1 METAPVSIEVCKE
14 SLFVCLFMQIL
25 WQNIFNKL
33 CLRIKNDL
41 EHSLNFIDEI
51 IFRTFFLQIL
61 KLKLRFAIKRRK
73 NTDTKISL
81 ILKCMI
87 I

>member
-14 SLFVCLFMQIL
+14 SLFVCLFYL
-25 WQNIFNKL
+25 HKHWQNIFNKL

-51 IFRTFFLQIL
+51 IF
-61 KLKLRFAIKRRK
+61 
-73 NTDTKISL
+73 
-81 ILKCMI
+81 
-87 I
+87 